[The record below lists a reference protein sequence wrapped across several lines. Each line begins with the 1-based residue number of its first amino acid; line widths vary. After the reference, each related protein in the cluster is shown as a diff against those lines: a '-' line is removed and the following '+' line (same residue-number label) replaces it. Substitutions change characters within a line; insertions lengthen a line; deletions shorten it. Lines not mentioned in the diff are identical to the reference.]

1 MRGRVLP
8 RDAFRQSASGGDQEK
23 IVEVQKI
30 LVMTGGGD
38 APGLNAVIRAAT
50 KRAILGYE
58 WEVVGSIEAFN
69 GVLDDPMRLMKLDL
83 QSVAGLLTRGG
94 TILGT
99 SNRGGPFEHPV
110 RGPNGTIEVVDRS
123 DELIRR
129 LGRIGIDAVISIGG
143 DGSQR
148 IAQALSDKGL
158 PIVGVP
164 KTIDND
170 LSATEM
176 TFGFQTAVETATD
189 AIDKLHSTAES
200 HDRVMIVE
208 VMGRD
213 AGWIALSAGIA
224 GGADTILIPEIPFHT
239 DNVVDHIRKR
249 RKSGHLFAIVVVAE
263 GAFPVGGIP
272 MVAKERKPGQPN
284 PILGGVGRWL
294 AEELEQLGKLETR
307 VCVLGHLQR
316 GGVPSPMDRL
326 LATRFGVAAVDLIAE
341 GKFGRMVA
349 LKSDDIVS
357 IPIAD
362 ATSNYR
368 NVELDHNLV
377 KTARGLGICFGD

>member
-1 MRGRVLP
+1 M
-8 RDAFRQSASGGDQEK
+8 
-23 IVEVQKI
+23 EVQKI

-38 APGLNAVIRAAT
+38 APGLNAVIRAVV
-50 KRAILGYE
+50 KRAILGHD

-69 GVLDDPMRLMKLDL
+69 GVLDDPMRIVRLDL
-83 QSVAGLLTRGG
+83 ASVAGLLMRGG

-99 SNRGGPFEHPV
+99 SNRGGPFEFPLK
-110 RGPNGTIEVVDRS
+110 RADGAIETIDRS

-129 LGRIGIDAVISIGG
+129 LHRIGVDAVISIGG

-148 IAQALSDKGL
+148 IAQSLFEKGL

-170 LSATEM
+170 LDATEM

-189 AIDKLHSTAES
+189 AIDKLQTTAES

-208 VMGRD
+208 LMGRD

-224 GGADTILIPEIPFHT
+224 GGADTILVPEIPF
-239 DNVVDHIRKR
+239 VVDNIAMHVKR
-249 RKSGHLFAIVVVAE
+249 RRKAGHHFSIIVVAE
-263 GAFPVGGIP
+263 GAFPLGGTALT
-272 MVAKERKPGQPN
+272 VKEREPGRPN

-294 AEELEQLGKLETR
+294 GDELEARGFSETR

-316 GGVPSPMDRL
+316 GGVPAAMDRL
-326 LATRFGVAAVDLIAE
+326 LATRYGVAAVDLIAE
-341 GKFGRMVA
+341 GRFGEMVA
-349 LKSDDIVS
+349 LRGDDIVS
-357 IPIAD
+357 VPIRD
-362 ATSNYR
+362 AVARYR
-368 NVELDHNLV
+368 TVDAKHNLL
-377 KTARGLGICFGD
+377 KTGRGLGICFGDVVPRS